1 MNDKLI
7 IDTIYDKLTQE
18 NFEWEDKIY
27 LIWLIDGY
35 RKSTENPA
43 FTLREV
49 QEGSITK
56 DGFHPFIHYSK
67 KTK

>member
-43 FTLREV
+43 LTLREV
-49 QEGSITK
+49 DAK
-56 DGFHPFIHYSK
+56 DGFRPFIHYSK